1 MIGFIQLFVDVESGV
16 RALGAQKTARAA
28 PKKHGHETGD
38 SHGIYNLTTQ
48 NAPFIATAQ
57 AFNLPVTAQ
66 RATGNRMKLQP
77 DRLDVQSILGYGPG
91 WVGLGSKGVAEK
103 IEQSIVI
110 GSRGEK
116 FNWDCPNFEALTPEH
131 FSRIAEYRP
140 ELVIFGSGTRLRF
153 AHPSLLRTLIDQRI
167 GVETMDT
174 LAACRTY
181 NILAGEGRQVIA
193 ALLIETV
200 PPQQSKG

>member
-1 MIGFIQLFVDVESGV
+1 
-16 RALGAQKTARAA
+16 
-28 PKKHGHETGD
+28 
-38 SHGIYNLTTQ
+38 
-48 NAPFIATAQ
+48 
-57 AFNLPVTAQ
+57 
-66 RATGNRMKLQP
+66 MKLQP

-91 WVGLGSKGVAEK
+91 WVGLGSNGVAEK
-103 IEQSIVI
+103 IERSVVI

-116 FNWDCPNFEALTPEH
+116 FDWNCERFEQLTADH
-131 FSRIAEYRP
+131 FARLAETGP

-153 AHPSLLRTLIDQRI
+153 PSPAFLRTLMEKRI

-193 ALLIETV
+193 ALLIETPV
-200 PPQQSKG
+200 